1 MFHVLVFS
9 PCPNPTGGLLKS
21 PNRGLRRLPGHPLGD
36 TLTDTSCRWTSFMPV
51 TAVVP
56 KVQDGSH
63 NLSHECIPF
72 TRQALARSGL
82 HLGFQQPSGL
92 VASRRVC
99 CALTL
104 ALKPN
109 SYTGRVTYA
118 IIQTHSQSHGA
129 QRPQSHVVSCSGTQ
143 TGTHTGSHTSA
154 QSHMATRSH
163 MGPHRLMLL
172 QVILA
177 LPPHTAGTPVP
188 LACMLTVVLEL
199 GHPYTKSLP

>member
-1 MFHVLVFS
+1 MSQPYWGPSQV
-9 PCPNPTGGLLKS
+9 T
-21 PNRGLRRLPGHPLGD
+21 NRGLGRLPGHPLGD
-36 TLTDTSCRWTSFMPV
+36 TLTETSCRWTSFMPV
-51 TAVVP
+51 AAVVP
-56 KVQDGSH
+56 KVQNGSH

-72 TRQALARSGL
+72 RRQTLPRSGL
-82 HLGFQQPSGL
+82 HLGSQQPLGL

-99 CALTL
+99 CTLTL
-104 ALKPN
+104 VLKPN

-118 IIQTHSQSHGA
+118 IIQTHAQSHGA